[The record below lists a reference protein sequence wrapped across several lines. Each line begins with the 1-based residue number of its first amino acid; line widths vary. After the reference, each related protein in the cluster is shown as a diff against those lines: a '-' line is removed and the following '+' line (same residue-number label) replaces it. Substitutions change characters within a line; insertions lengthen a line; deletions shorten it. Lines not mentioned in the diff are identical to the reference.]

1 MKNVRLALLMIPML
15 VLGIL
20 AATTPASTED
30 SVAAPSP
37 SPRFVLG
44 FKALADQIPDVVGT
58 PLENEHYGA
67 NGDSL
72 QQTSN
77 GLLAWR
83 KADNWTAFTNG
94 SMTWV
99 NGPNGIQER
108 ANSDRFPWENDDR
121 SQVQASQQSVAL
133 SPAAPAPTAQPTEA
147 PKAPPAPTPPPA
159 PAPMVFSNPNIYHAE
174 PRVRDVRLPDGLP
187 GQRRS

>member
-1 MKNVRLALLMIPML
+1 MSLAAVIMRGSLDGRPPDPSHPGTPDYQLLQEHLVRNFRFVIPMIPL
-15 VLGIL
+15 LILGIL
-20 AATTPASTED
+20 AAAVPASAED

-44 FKALADQIPDVVGT
+44 FKALADQIPDVAGT

-83 KADNWTAFTNG
+83 KADN
-94 SMTWV
+94 
-99 NGPNGIQER
+99 
-108 ANSDRFPWENDDR
+108 
-121 SQVQASQQSVAL
+121 
-133 SPAAPAPTAQPTEA
+133 
-147 PKAPPAPTPPPA
+147 
-159 PAPMVFSNPNIYHAE
+159 
-174 PRVRDVRLPDGLP
+174 
-187 GQRRS
+187 